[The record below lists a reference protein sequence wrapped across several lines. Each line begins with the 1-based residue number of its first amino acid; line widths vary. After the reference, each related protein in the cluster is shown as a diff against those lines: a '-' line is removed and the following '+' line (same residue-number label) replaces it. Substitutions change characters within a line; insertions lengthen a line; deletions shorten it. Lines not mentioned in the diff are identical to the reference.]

1 MIIARKHNFSLMW
14 LKGRVRV
21 NDTEAGASKVKITLI
36 LADCLSGIFKKYY
49 VSYVSTWFNM
59 KFSGT
64 PSARKSL
71 TYDYPRRSHLQKDLN
86 LKHV

>member
-36 LADCLSGIFKKYY
+36 LADGLSEIKKKILCFIFEYLVQY
-49 VSYVSTWFNM
+49 EILRYAFC
-59 KFSGT
+59 
-64 PSARKSL
+64 
-71 TYDYPRRSHLQKDLN
+71 
-86 LKHV
+86 

>member
-36 LADCLSGIFKKYY
+36 LADCLSRVFKKYY
-49 VSYVSTWFNM
+49 VAYVSTWFNM